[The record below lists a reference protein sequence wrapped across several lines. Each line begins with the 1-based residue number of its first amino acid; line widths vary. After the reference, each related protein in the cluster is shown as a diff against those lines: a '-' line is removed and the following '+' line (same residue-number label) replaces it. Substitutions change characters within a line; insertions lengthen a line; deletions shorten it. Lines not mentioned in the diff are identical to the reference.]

1 MTIFTGWI
9 HDHLKPHAAALK
21 VAHPSMLRAIAVAK
35 KKNDRI
41 DGNKICDCLRCD
53 SLPACYMASTATRER
68 RRTLRYRNL
77 LVCQMVQMKNKI
89 STLLME
95 AGATTSSGQV
105 QGALSRVA

>member
-1 MTIFTGWI
+1 
-9 HDHLKPHAAALK
+9 
-21 VAHPSMLRAIAVAK
+21 
-35 KKNDRI
+35 
-41 DGNKICDCLRCD
+41 
-53 SLPACYMASTATRER
+53 MASTATRER